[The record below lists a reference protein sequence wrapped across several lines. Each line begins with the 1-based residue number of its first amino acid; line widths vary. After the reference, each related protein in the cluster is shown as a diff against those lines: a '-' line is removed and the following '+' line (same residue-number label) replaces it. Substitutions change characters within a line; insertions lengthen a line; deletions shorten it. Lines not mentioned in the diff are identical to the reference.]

1 MKVFI
6 SHISEETPITE
17 VLRDW
22 IESTFLGQCEVF
34 SSSDRENLPAG
45 NVWIGEIDQILDSA
59 VAFLVLCSPASLMR
73 PWINFQTGWG
83 WIKGLPVLPFCHSG
97 LKMDDLP
104 PQMSSFQAIEIDS
117 DNFVFDFL
125 SRLAKHL
132 GFEKFPRVDQSA
144 MMHELISATR
154 AASAS

>member
-6 SHISEETPITE
+6 SHISEETPIAE

-22 IESTFLGQCEVF
+22 IDSTFLGQCEVC
-34 SSSDRENLPAG
+34 SSSEGENLPAA
-45 NVWIGEIDQILDSA
+45 NIWIGEIDQILDSA

-83 WIKGLPVLPFCHSG
+83 WIKGLPVIPICHSG

-117 DNFVFDFL
+117 DNFVFDLL

-154 AASAS
+154 AVSGS

>member
-1 MKVFI
+1 MNVFI
-6 SHISEETPITE
+6 SHIAEETSIAE
-17 VLRDW
+17 VLKDW

-34 SSSDRENLPAG
+34 ASSDRENLPAG
-45 NVWIGEIDQILDSA
+45 NNWIGEIDKALDSA

-83 WIKGLPVLPFCHSG
+83 WIKGLPVIPICHSG

-104 PQMSSFQAIEIDS
+104 SQISSFQSIEIDS
-117 DNFVFDFL
+117 DSFVFDLL

-144 MMHELISATR
+144 MVHELIAATR
-154 AASAS
+154 AISGS

>member
-1 MKVFI
+1 LKVFI
-6 SHISEETPITE
+6 SHISEETPIAE

-22 IESTFLGQCEVF
+22 IESTFLGQFEVF
-34 SSSDRENLPAG
+34 ASSDRENLPAG
-45 NVWIGEIDQILDSA
+45 NIWIGEIDQIMDSA

-83 WIKGLPVLPFCHSG
+83 WIKGLPVISICHSG

-117 DNFVFDFL
+117 DNFVFDLL
-125 SRLAKHL
+125 SRLAKQL

-154 AASAS
+154 SISGR

>member
-1 MKVFI
+1 LKVFI
-6 SHISEETPITE
+6 SHISEETPIAE

-22 IESTFLGQCEVF
+22 IDSTFLGQCEVF
-34 SSSDRENLPAG
+34 SSSEGENLPAA
-45 NVWIGEIDQILDSA
+45 NIWIGEIDQILDSA

-83 WIKGLPVLPFCHSG
+83 WIKGLPVIPICHSG

-117 DNFVFDFL
+117 DNFVFDLL

-154 AASAS
+154 AVSGS

>member
-1 MKVFI
+1 LKVFI
-6 SHISEETPITE
+6 SHISEETPIAE

-34 SSSDRENLPAG
+34 ASSDRKNLPAG
-45 NVWIGEIDQILDSA
+45 NIWIGEIDQMLDSA

-83 WIKGLPVLPFCHSG
+83 WIKGIPVIPICHSG
-97 LKMDDLP
+97 LKMDDLH
-104 PQMSSFQAIEIDS
+104 PQMSSFNAIEIDS
-117 DNFVFDFL
+117 DNFVFDLL
-125 SRLAKHL
+125 SRLAKQL

-154 AASAS
+154 AISGS

>member
-1 MKVFI
+1 LNVFI
-6 SHISEETPITE
+6 SHIAEETSIAE
-17 VLRDW
+17 VLKDW

-34 SSSDRENLPAG
+34 ASSDRENLPAG
-45 NVWIGEIDQILDSA
+45 NNWIGEIDKALDSA

-83 WIKGLPVLPFCHSG
+83 WIKGLPVIPICHSG

-104 PQMSSFQAIEIDS
+104 SQISSFQSIEIDS
-117 DNFVFDFL
+117 DSFVFDLL

-144 MMHELISATR
+144 MVHELISATR
-154 AASAS
+154 AISGS

>member
-6 SHISEETPITE
+6 SHISEETPIVT

-34 SSSDRENLPAG
+34 SSSDRENLPTG
-45 NVWIGEIDQILDSA
+45 NIWIDEIDQILDSA
-59 VAFLVLCSPASLMR
+59 LAFLVLCSPASLVR

-83 WIKGLPVLPFCHSG
+83 WIKGLLVIPICHSG

-104 PQMSSFQAIEIDS
+104 PQMSSFKAIEIDS
-117 DNFVFDFL
+117 DNFVFDLL
-125 SRLAKHL
+125 SRLAKQL

-144 MMHELISATR
+144 MVHELISATR
-154 AASAS
+154 AVSGS

>member
-1 MKVFI
+1 MHVFI
-6 SHISEETPITE
+6 SHISEETSIAE

-34 SSSDRENLPAG
+34 ASSDRENLPAG
-45 NVWIGEIDQILDSA
+45 HNWIGEIDQALHSA
-59 VAFLVLCSPASLMR
+59 LAFVVLCSPASLMR
-73 PWINFQTGWG
+73 PWINVQTGWA
-83 WIKGLPVLPFCHSG
+83 WIKGLPVMPICHSG
-97 LKMDDLP
+97 LKKNDLP
-104 PQMSSFQAIEIDS
+104 PQISSFHVMEIDS
-117 DNFVFDFL
+117 DSFVYEFL

-154 AASAS
+154 PIR

>member
-1 MKVFI
+1 LNVFI
-6 SHISEETPITE
+6 SHIVEETSIAE
-17 VLRDW
+17 VLKDW

-34 SSSDRENLPAG
+34 ASSDRENLPAG
-45 NVWIGEIDQILDSA
+45 NNWIGEIDKALDSA

-83 WIKGLPVLPFCHSG
+83 WIKGLPVIPICHSG

-104 PQMSSFQAIEIDS
+104 SQISSFQSIEIDS
-117 DNFVFDFL
+117 DSFVFDLL

-132 GFEKFPRVDQSA
+132 GFEKFPRVAQSA
-144 MMHELISATR
+144 MVHELISATR
-154 AASAS
+154 AISGS